1 MGWHNLVLTAALTAL
16 MFATGGP
23 VQGNTA
29 TAAIMPAQLLPAPNQ
44 DAGPGSEQEPE
55 EGDSEDDEEEQ
66 GSSRSE
72 DLQDGIL
79 RLPRTGDDEA
89 VKVPPAELLP
99 PTPQEKPRRE

>member
-1 MGWHNLVLTAALTAL
+1 MGWQNLVLAAALTAL
-16 MFATGGP
+16 VFATGGP
-23 VQGNTA
+23 AQDRTA
-29 TAAIMPAQLLPAPNQ
+29 AAAIMPVQLMPTPNQ
-44 DAGPGSEQEPE
+44 EDAGPGAEQGPE
-55 EGDSEDDEEEQ
+55 EGDSEDDEAEQ

-99 PTPQEKPRRE
+99 PTPQEKPRR